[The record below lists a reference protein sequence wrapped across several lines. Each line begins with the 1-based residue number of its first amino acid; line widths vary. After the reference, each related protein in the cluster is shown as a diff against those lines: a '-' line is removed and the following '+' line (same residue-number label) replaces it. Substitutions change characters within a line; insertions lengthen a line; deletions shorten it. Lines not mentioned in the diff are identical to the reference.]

1 MFSNKT
7 VLIIAPHPDDEVFGC
22 GGLIARM
29 VRSNCKVYVLYVTVG
44 VTRDFS
50 SKGSSG
56 PEERQREIEKVAE
69 YYGFED
75 YELALPGN
83 EYHLK
88 LDALP
93 SSQLVSLIERDARCS
108 LQNIN
113 PDILICTDIDDYNQ
127 DHRAL
132 YSAAI
137 TATRPAD
144 AEFKRFQPLVMTYEL
159 PYTNW
164 SHFDSPE
171 SATMYVELTDEDFER
186 KVEALKFY
194 SSQLKSENSPLSVNG
209 ITALAR
215 YRGLQTQSTYAEAYK
230 IKRLVV

>member
-1 MFSNKT
+1 MFTNKT
-7 VLIIAPHPDDEVFGC
+7 VLIVAPHPDDEVFGC

-29 VRSNCKVYVLYVTVG
+29 VRNNCKVYVLYITVG

-69 YYGFED
+69 YYGFVD

-83 EYHLK
+83 DYHLK

-93 SSQLVSLIERDARCS
+93 SSRLVSLIERDARCS
-108 LQNIN
+108 LQNID

-132 YSAAI
+132 YSAVI

-144 AEFKRFQPLVMTYEL
+144 SEFKRFQPLVMTYEL
-159 PYTNW
+159 PYASWRHSDT
-164 SHFDSPE
+164 E

-186 KVEALKFY
+186 KIQALEFY
-194 SSQLKSENSPLSVNG
+194 SSQLKSERSPLSING
-209 ITALAR
+209 VTALAR
-215 YRGLQTQSTYAEAYK
+215 YRGLQTQAKYAEAFK
-230 IKRLVV
+230 IKRYVV